1 MIKAGVVKWLKVRI
15 YFFVRNVD
23 TNQLSGLDS
32 VLPVKHGMPL
42 LRNQRLESEVRL
54 QAVLDIRQKLPNRCC
69 CHRFIQVMRNA
80 DQQEFRNLTGF
91 LAVVLCRDPLC

>member
-42 LRNQRLESEVRL
+42 
-54 QAVLDIRQKLPNRCC
+54 
-69 CHRFIQVMRNA
+69 
-80 DQQEFRNLTGF
+80 
-91 LAVVLCRDPLC
+91 